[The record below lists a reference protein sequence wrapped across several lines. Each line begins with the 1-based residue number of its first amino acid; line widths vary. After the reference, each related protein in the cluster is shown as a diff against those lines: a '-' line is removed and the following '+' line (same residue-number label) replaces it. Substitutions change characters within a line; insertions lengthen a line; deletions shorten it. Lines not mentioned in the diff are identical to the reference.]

1 MSLAIKLRNHF
12 HCCWIIYKFCARTP
26 EGEQVILTSCLTRR
40 KRLNTPSQSG
50 VQIKVS
56 RYLAQQLYHMIKF
69 NFKIKSL
76 PNVYVSRVLC
86 LTHLTLDM
94 DTRIRYTKGVLRRFP
109 PQEEFIIS
117 RFHRSRSIVV
127 GTTTYRIQLLE

>member
-1 MSLAIKLRNHF
+1 MLLNYLQILRQD
-12 HCCWIIYKFCARTP
+12 ARRRVSHLDIMFNTEKTP
-26 EGEQVILTSCLTRR
+26 QYTY
-40 KRLNTPSQSG
+40 SQSG

-94 DTRIRYTKGVLRRFP
+94 DTRSRYTKGVLRRFP
-109 PQEEFIIS
+109 PQEEFITS